1 MGDYLFEDITYK
13 VNGAAF
19 RCYNKLGYGYR
30 EKLYHRGFAEELKLE
45 LLKFKHECPV
55 KLIYNDKIIGKYYID
70 FVIEDKIAVE
80 IKIANDFY
88 VRDIKQ
94 LFSYLK
100 AKNLKLGLL
109 IIFNKDG
116 VRIKRIIN
124 S

>member
-1 MGDYLFEDITYK
+1 MGELLYEDITYK
-13 VNGAAF
+13 INGAAY
-19 RCYNKLGYGYR
+19 RAYNKLGYGYR
-30 EKLYHRGFAEELKLE
+30 EKLYHRALFEELKIE
-45 LLKFKHECPV
+45 LLEFKHECPV

-109 IIFNKDG
+109 IILNKDG
-116 VRIKRIIN
+116 VKIKRIIN